1 MADKY
6 NNFQELSSAERMG
19 VDFQIR
25 IHRRLAA
32 VAIIAPHGG
41 KIEIGTCEI
50 AAAIAADAYSF
61 YCFEGIKPRH
71 NGDLHITSARFDEPK
86 CLALISVCDLVVALH
101 GCRGNDQ
108 SIYLGG
114 RDEDLRD
121 AIHDNLE
128 GAGFTTGLHANP
140 DLQGVSSANVCNRGR
155 RRQGVQLEISE
166 GLRSVLLQ
174 ASQTE
179 GAGTLFSL
187 ANAVRRAID
196 DSLDY

>member
-6 NNFQELSSAERMG
+6 NDFQRLSSVERMG

-25 IHRRLAA
+25 IQHRSAA

-41 KIEIGTCEI
+41 KIEMGTSEI

-71 NGDLHITSARFDEPK
+71 NGDLHITSTRFDEPK

-108 SIYLGG
+108 TIYLGG
-114 RDEDLRD
+114 RDENLRG
-121 AIHDNLE
+121 AIHDNLD
-128 GAGFTTGLHANP
+128 GAGFTTAPHANP
-140 DLQGVSSANVCNRGR
+140 DLQGVSFANICNNGR

-166 GLRSVLLQ
+166 GLRFVLLE
-174 ASQTE
+174 ASQTD
-179 GAGTLFSL
+179 GAGILFCL
-187 ANAVRRAID
+187 ASAIRRAID
-196 DSLDY
+196 DSLD

>member
-1 MADKY
+1 MVDKY

-25 IHRRLAA
+25 TQHRLAA

-41 KIEIGTCEI
+41 KIERGTSEI
-50 AAAIAADAYSF
+50 AAAIAEDAYSF
-61 YCFEGIKPRH
+61 YCFEGIKHRR
-71 NGDLHITSARFDEPK
+71 NRDLHITSTRFDEPK
-86 CLALISVCDLVVALH
+86 CLALISVCDVVVAAH

-108 SIYLGG
+108 AIYLGG
-114 RDEDLRD
+114 RDKDLRG
-121 AIHDNLE
+121 AIRDNLE
-128 GAGFTTGLHANP
+128 GAGFTTALHTNA
-140 DLQGVSSANVCNRGR
+140 DLHGVSLANICNRGR

-166 GLRSVLLQ
+166 GLRSVLLE

-187 ANAVRRAID
+187 ASAIRRAID
-196 DSLDY
+196 DSLD

>member
-6 NNFQELSSAERMG
+6 NNFQELSCAERVG

-25 IHRRLAA
+25 IHHRLGA

-41 KIEIGTCEI
+41 KIEMGTSEI
-50 AAAIAADAYSF
+50 AAAIAADSYSF

-71 NGDLHITSARFDEPK
+71 NGDLHIPSARFDEPE
-86 CLALISVCDLVVALH
+86 CLALISVCDLVVAVH

-114 RDEDLRD
+114 RHEDLRD

-128 GAGFTTGLHANP
+128 SAGFTTGPHANP
-140 DLQGVSSANVCNRGR
+140 DLQGVSLANICNRGR

-179 GAGTLFSL
+179 GAGTLFSFT
-187 ANAVRRAID
+187 NAVRRAID
-196 DSLDY
+196 DSLDN

>member
-6 NNFQELSSAERMG
+6 NNFQELRGAERMG
-19 VDFQIR
+19 VDFRIR
-25 IHRRLAA
+25 IHRRLAT

-41 KIEIGTCEI
+41 KIEKGTSQI
-50 AAAIAADAYSF
+50 AVAIAADTYSF

-86 CLALISVCDLVVALH
+86 CLTLISVCDLVVAVH

-128 GAGFTTGLHANP
+128 GAGFTTRTHANP
-140 DLQGVSSANVCNRGR
+140 GLQGVSLANICNKGR

-166 GLRSVLLQ
+166 GLRSVFLQ
-174 ASQTE
+174 ESQTE
-179 GAGTLFSL
+179 GAGTFFSL